1 MFMEAGQRLMSLGV
15 QSHKSGI
22 AVERFAIELQ
32 SGTGLLAN
40 LLLCEC
46 GRDALQNFGAS
57 IITVVG
63 NPNPPVARK
72 SLGCGK
78 HYNSSQ

>member
-1 MFMEAGQRLMSLGV
+1 MEAGQRLMSLGV

-46 GRDALQNFGAS
+46 S

-78 HYNSSQ
+78 H

>member
-1 MFMEAGQRLMSLGV
+1 
-15 QSHKSGI
+15 
-22 AVERFAIELQ
+22 LQ